1 MRAPSPSSSARL
13 FSIALFLAGCHR
25 APAPAPIP
33 VAVEAMPACPA
44 PKIDTRGWQI
54 VNDSTGVR
62 YRLPPEFEER
72 PGRIPLSRRWDLD
85 GDFQQ
90 SVDIGIIES
99 PDYWVSLRRPPAP
112 GRHEMSECID
122 SIPGRQLLVQSWRAE
137 GGVFRRGRRMD
148 EYEVF
153 ALVPMTA
160 GRTVFLTGGGF
171 ERETQALL
179 LAIVRTIRVP
189 EP

>member
-1 MRAPSPSSSARL
+1 MRPPSPPSSVRL
-13 FSIALFLAGCHR
+13 APIALFLAACHR

-44 PKIDTRGWQI
+44 PTMDTRGWRI
-54 VNDSTGVR
+54 VNDATGLR
-62 YRLPPEFEER
+62 YRLPPEFIEQPAR
-72 PGRIPLSRRWDLD
+72 VPLSRRWDLD

-99 PDYWVSLRRPPAP
+99 PDYWVSLRQPPAP

-122 SIPGRQLLVQSWRAE
+122 SIPGRQLLVQSWRSE
-137 GGVFRRGRRMD
+137 GGVFRRGQRMD
-148 EYEVF
+148 KYEVF

-160 GRTVFLTGGGF
+160 RRTVFLTGGGF
-171 ERETQALL
+171 ERETQVLL
-179 LAIVRTIRVP
+179 LAVVRTIRVP
-189 EP
+189 AP